1 MCLAQISKAHITYF
15 IMQKKSKCEG
25 ETKIFN
31 YTEGEEFLLKCI
43 FQMLIE
49 KTLVFTHFKYSKC
62 CKFLC
67 ILLFGIME
75 NNEDGIH

>member
-49 KTLVFTHFKYSKC
+49 KTLVFTSF
-62 CKFLC
+62 
-67 ILLFGIME
+67 
-75 NNEDGIH
+75 